1 MPHKGIQKYIYE
13 EKICKQ
19 IVKSIF
25 WTPFLCFSLGVTTLD
40 YIFHP
45 KWRQLSYS
53 PRMDTKNTFRKTKF
67 KNNFSFPFLD
77 PLKNVFFKYF
87 VTPFPGTTYTYFNKK
102 WSKLSTTSPVG
113 PENQFIRRNILQKL

>member
-25 WTPFLCFSLGVTTLD
+25 WTLTPFLCFSLGVTTLD

-45 KWRQLSYS
+45 KWRQLSNS
-53 PRMDTKNTFRKTKF
+53 PRMDPTFRKTKF
-67 KNNFSFPFLD
+67 KNNFSFPFLN
-77 PLKNVFFKYF
+77 PLKFFFKILF
-87 VTPFPGTTYTYFNKK
+87 TLFPGTTYTFFNKK
-102 WSKLSTTSPVG
+102 WRKLSTTSPVG
-113 PENQFIRRNILQKL
+113 PENQFIRRNILEKL